1 MVTHGH
7 EPTMECK
14 FLHVLQIY
22 PCENKFWK
30 FYFLSYSRG
39 LELRTN
45 KDVGVEAACATY
57 KKMMV
62 GYCFDCKKVKDRNIN
77 K

>member
-1 MVTHGH
+1 
-7 EPTMECK
+7 MECNL
-14 FLHVLQIY
+14 LHVLQIY

-45 KDVGVEAACATY
+45 KDAGVEAACAIY

-62 GYCFDCKKVKDRNIN
+62 GFCVLIFVLTVNIN
-77 K
+77 KE